1 MELYTI
7 KNKALRATGKSV
19 EHRGELMI
27 VHQTCVNLL
36 RYLFGALFF
45 LLLLCPFQVSAASIT
60 MEHSLGFNG
69 LFLLNRWSPL
79 SIILE
84 NRGRTTHGLLE
95 VVVTS
100 GSEYRRDVHDTTYSM
115 DVELPTNS
123 KKLYAFT
130 IFIDSFTHPLLIR
143 LKSAEKTV
151 LSRSINLRPHYV
163 TKPMVLFV
171 GGRTPPDLS
180 SMLPERVL
188 PIISRPQFLPE
199 TWYGYDGVEMLIMH
213 ASAWKNLRERQY
225 NALSEWLK
233 GGGFLISSG
242 GLNYGSFLK
251 ERIKRLLPIHIL
263 GLKRIVELNSL
274 EQFCGQRLTSPDPF
288 LLIKAEIEDAKALI
302 KEGDIPV
309 IIQKDIGRGRILFL
323 AFDHQQPPFTEWSG
337 RYPFWSTIL
346 TMRPTADIS
355 NIDHKEQEILSSM
368 ISEIPMR
375 FPAFL
380 VAFPFMALYVIC
392 ALFLLKRIENKMVQR
407 WKYLSYLMTVIIL
420 FSAASYWFFFYTN
433 SKKHLSY
440 NGFLHIKIKG
450 PEAITSMKYILG
462 LYTLQNGDYR
472 LSFGPEYYPITAI
485 IPEKYEDETL
495 HNFTLL
501 ENNAEQTV
509 LISLDKWSYRFLK
522 MNTFIKFPVRGEAVM
537 DEQGL
542 VITIENRSPYS
553 ITDCQVYLANNFY
566 FFGNIAPNKK
576 QVKRLGR
583 SILNQQGLFRVQE
596 AGVIA
601 QGIVPDSP
609 DSLLQKIQKSLVQD
623 LLISIHSLHNS
634 QQNSLHLFGWIES
647 HVIPT
652 SLEKTGLTAG
662 GVALLEWEIP
672 VKYSEKGSQS
682 RFGPESLLMPES
694 L

>member
-1 MELYTI
+1 MEY
-7 KNKALRATGKSV
+7 
-19 EHRGELMI
+19 
-27 VHQTCVNLL
+27 
-36 RYLFGALFF
+36 
-45 LLLLCPFQVSAASIT
+45 
-60 MEHSLGFNG
+60 SLGFNG
-69 LFLLNRWSPL
+69 SFLLKRWSPL
-79 SIILE
+79 SIVLE
-84 NRGRTTHGLLE
+84 NRGRSTHGLLE

-100 GSEYRRDVHDTTYSM
+100 GSEYHRDVHDTTYSM

-130 IFIDSFTHPLLIR
+130 IFIDSFTHPLFIR

-180 SMLPERVL
+180 SMLPKRVL

-199 TWYGYDGVEMLIMH
+199 TWYGYDGVEMLIVQ

-233 GGGFLISSG
+233 GGGFLISAG
-242 GLNYGSFLK
+242 GLNYGYFLK
-251 ERIKRLLPIHIL
+251 ERTKRLLPIRIL
-263 GLKRIVELNSL
+263 GLKRISELNSL
-274 EQFCGQRLTSPDPF
+274 ERFCGQSLTSPDPF
-288 LLIKAEIEDAKALI
+288 LLIKAEIEDSKALI
-302 KEGDIPV
+302 TEGDIPV
-309 IIQKDIGRGRILFL
+309 IIQKDIGRGRIIFL
-323 AFDHQQPPFTEWSG
+323 AFDHQESPFTEWSG
-337 RYPFWSTIL
+337 IYAFWSTIL

-355 NIDHKEQEILSSM
+355 NIDHKEQEILSSL

-375 FPAFL
+375 FPTFL

-392 ALFLLKRIENKMVQR
+392 ALFLLKRIEKRTVQR
-407 WKYLSYLMTVIIL
+407 WKYLGYLMMVIIL
-420 FSAASYWFFFYTN
+420 FSAASYRFFFDTN

-440 NGFLHIKIKG
+440 NGFLHMNIKG
-450 PEAITSMKYILG
+450 AGTITSMKYILG
-462 LYTLQNGDYR
+462 LYALHNGDYR
-472 LSFGPEYYPITAI
+472 LSFGPEIYPITAI
-485 IPEKYEDETL
+485 MPEKYEDETL
-495 HNFTLL
+495 HNFVLL
-501 ENNAEQTV
+501 ENNTEQTV
-509 LISLDKWSYRFLK
+509 SISLDKWSYRFLK
-522 MNTFIKFPVRGEAVM
+522 MNTFMKFPVRGKAVM

-542 VITIENRSPYS
+542 VITIENRSPYA

-566 FFGNIAPNKK
+566 SIGDIDPNKK

-583 SILNQQGLFRVQE
+583 SILNEQGFFRIQE

-601 QGIVPDSP
+601 EGFAPDSP
-609 DSLLQKIQKSLVQD
+609 DSLLQKIQKSLMKD
-623 LLISIHSLHNS
+623 LLISIHSLYNS
-634 QQNSLHLFGWIES
+634 QQNRLHLFGWIES
-647 HVIPT
+647 HVIRT

-672 VKYSEKGSQS
+672 VKHSDKGSQS
-682 RFGPESLLMPES
+682 GFAPDSLLMPES